1 MQSASLPSTGHPKG
15 LYVLFFAE
23 MWERFCYYGMRALLA
38 LYLVKSLAMGDEKGF
53 AVYGAYTALVYAM
66 PVIGG
71 RIADSILGS
80 RLAVL
85 LGGILMAIGE
95 FIIVGGTEQLLFWGM
110 AVIIVGNGLFK
121 PNISTMVGRLYPDG
135 DARKDSGF
143 TIFYIGIN
151 LGALLATTVVAE
163 VGNVYGAQAGFAL
176 AGIGML
182 AGVLIFQLGGRHYAH
197 ISAPPSP
204 GTLHQPI
211 LGPLSPFTAVIVGCL
226 ALVPVLYFL
235 LRNTDIAGY
244 VLLVVAIFVIGSLIR
259 RGIQDGNGTAFRAP
273 FSFEGR
279 IRRTEYIM
287 SIIGCGLVQLVI
299 VILIQS
305 DVSLLVSLLAIPFLW
320 ISFAQGAKRSHDLGN
335 SGWFQLIPFYWV
347 VLLTAKGKPLG
358 NEYGENPRNVG
369 DIPLDKMF
377 GFIILM
383 LFNVVFWAC
392 FEQAGSSLT
401 LFAERNVDR
410 HVFGWEMGAATT
422 QFFNPAYILL
432 FGSLFSIMWVEL
444 KKRNRDFTIP
454 MKFGLGI
461 LQLGL
466 GYLIVLVAA
475 PLAIEYKVPLWTL
488 AVLYMLHTTGE
499 LFLSPIGLSM
509 VTKLVPKDMTGTA
522 MGAWFLSIA
531 GANYAAG
538 LLARLTGVEHGGG
551 EEGTVDAAAS
561 LATYLDVYSTMGW
574 VTVGI
579 GLLLIVLS
587 PLINRLFHGI
597 N

>member
-1 MQSASLPSTGHPKG
+1 
-15 LYVLFFAE
+15 

-38 LYLVKSLAMGDEKGF
+38 LYLIKSLALGDEKGF

-71 RIADSILGS
+71 RIADSVLGS

-85 LGGILMAIGE
+85 FGGILMAIGE
-95 FIIVGGTEQLLFWGM
+95 FIIVGGTEMMLFWGM

-135 DARKDSGF
+135 DPRKDSGF

-176 AGIGML
+176 AGAGML
-182 AGVLIFQLGGRHYAH
+182 LGVLVFQLGGKHYAH

-204 GTLHQPI
+204 GTLHQPFF
-211 LGPLSPFTAVIVGCL
+211 GPLSPFTAVIVGCV

-244 VLLVVAIFVIGSLIR
+244 VLLVVAVFVIGSLIR
-259 RGIQDGNGTAFRAP
+259 RGIADGT
-273 FSFEGR
+273 
-279 IRRTEYIM
+279 
-287 SIIGCGLVQLVI
+287 VQLH
-299 VILIQS
+299 
-305 DVSLLVSLLAIPFLW
+305 
-320 ISFAQGAKRSHDLGN
+320 R
-335 SGWFQLIPFYWV
+335 
-347 VLLTAKGKPLG
+347 
-358 NEYGENPRNVG
+358 
-369 DIPLDKMF
+369 MF

-410 HVFGWEMGAATT
+410 SIGGWKMGAATT

-432 FGSLFSIMWVEL
+432 FGSLFSILWVKL
-444 KKRNRDFTIP
+444 KERDRDFTIP

-538 LLARLTGVEHGGG
+538 LLARLTGVEHSGG
-551 EEGTVDAAAS
+551 EEAVADAATS
-561 LATYLDVYSTMGW
+561 LATYVDVYTTMGF

-579 GLLLIVLS
+579 GLLLMVLS

>member
-1 MQSASLPSTGHPKG
+1 
-15 LYVLFFAE
+15 

-38 LYLVKSLAMGDEKGF
+38 LYLIKSLALGDEKGF

-71 RIADSILGS
+71 RIADSVLGS

-85 LGGILMAIGE
+85 FGGILMAIGE
-95 FIIVGGTEQLLFWGM
+95 FIIVGGTEMMLFWGM

-135 DARKDSGF
+135 DPRKDSGF

-163 VGNVYGAQAGFAL
+163 VGNIYGAQAGFAL
-176 AGIGML
+176 AGAGML
-182 AGVLIFQLGGRHYAH
+182 LGVLVFQLGGKHYAH

-204 GTLHQPI
+204 GTLHQPFF
-211 LGPLSPFTAVIVGCL
+211 GPLSPFTAVIVGCV

-244 VLLVVAIFVIGSLIR
+244 VLLVVAVFVIGSLIR
-259 RGIQDGNGTAFRAP
+259 RGIADGT
-273 FSFEGR
+273 
-279 IRRTEYIM
+279 
-287 SIIGCGLVQLVI
+287 VQLH
-299 VILIQS
+299 
-305 DVSLLVSLLAIPFLW
+305 
-320 ISFAQGAKRSHDLGN
+320 R
-335 SGWFQLIPFYWV
+335 
-347 VLLTAKGKPLG
+347 
-358 NEYGENPRNVG
+358 
-369 DIPLDKMF
+369 MF

-410 HVFGWEMGAATT
+410 SIGGWEMGAATT

-432 FGSLFSIMWVEL
+432 FGSLFSILWVKL
-444 KKRNRDFTIP
+444 KERDRDFTIP

-538 LLARLTGVEHGGG
+538 LLARLTGVEHSGG
-551 EEGTVDAAAS
+551 EEAVADAATS
-561 LATYLDVYSTMGW
+561 LGTYIDVYSTMGF

-579 GLLLIVLS
+579 GLLLMVLS

>member
-1 MQSASLPSTGHPKG
+1 MPNIDEVRPEASPAGTAQWRESIAARSPAKRLHTAYTRTNAPSSSIKGRGAITSSRSEPATRPST
-15 LYVLFFAE
+15 
-23 MWERFCYYGMRALLA
+23 
-38 LYLVKSLAMGDEKGF
+38 
-53 AVYGAYTALVYAM
+53 
-66 PVIGG
+66 
-71 RIADSILGS
+71 
-80 RLAVL
+80 
-85 LGGILMAIGE
+85 
-95 FIIVGGTEQLLFWGM
+95 
-110 AVIIVGNGLFK
+110 
-121 PNISTMVGRLYPDG
+121 
-135 DARKDSGF
+135 
-143 TIFYIGIN
+143 
-151 LGALLATTVVAE
+151 
-163 VGNVYGAQAGFAL
+163 
-176 AGIGML
+176 
-182 AGVLIFQLGGRHYAH
+182 
-197 ISAPPSP
+197 
-204 GTLHQPI
+204 
-211 LGPLSPFTAVIVGCL
+211 
-226 ALVPVLYFL
+226 
-235 LRNTDIAGY
+235 
-244 VLLVVAIFVIGSLIR
+244 
-259 RGIQDGNGTAFRAP
+259 
-273 FSFEGR
+273 
-279 IRRTEYIM
+279 
-287 SIIGCGLVQLVI
+287 
-299 VILIQS
+299 
-305 DVSLLVSLLAIPFLW
+305 
-320 ISFAQGAKRSHDLGN
+320 
-335 SGWFQLIPFYWV
+335 
-347 VLLTAKGKPLG
+347 
-358 NEYGENPRNVG
+358 
-369 DIPLDKMF
+369 
-377 GFIILM
+377 
-383 LFNVVFWAC
+383 
-392 FEQAGSSLT
+392 QAGSSLT

-561 LATYLDVYSTMGW
+561 LASYLGVYSTMGW

-579 GLLLIVLS
+579 GLLLMVLS

>member
-259 RGIQDGNGTAFRAP
+259 RGMQDGT
-273 FSFEGR
+273 
-279 IRRTEYIM
+279 
-287 SIIGCGLVQLVI
+287 VQLH
-299 VILIQS
+299 
-305 DVSLLVSLLAIPFLW
+305 
-320 ISFAQGAKRSHDLGN
+320 R
-335 SGWFQLIPFYWV
+335 
-347 VLLTAKGKPLG
+347 
-358 NEYGENPRNVG
+358 
-369 DIPLDKMF
+369 MF

-432 FGSLFSIMWVEL
+432 FGSLFSILWVEL

-551 EEGTVDAAAS
+551 EAGTVDAAAS
-561 LATYLDVYSTMGW
+561 LASYLGVYSTMGW

-579 GLLLIVLS
+579 GLLLMVLS

>member
-259 RGIQDGNGTAFRAP
+259 RGMQDGT
-273 FSFEGR
+273 
-279 IRRTEYIM
+279 
-287 SIIGCGLVQLVI
+287 VQLH
-299 VILIQS
+299 
-305 DVSLLVSLLAIPFLW
+305 
-320 ISFAQGAKRSHDLGN
+320 R
-335 SGWFQLIPFYWV
+335 
-347 VLLTAKGKPLG
+347 
-358 NEYGENPRNVG
+358 
-369 DIPLDKMF
+369 MF

-551 EEGTVDAAAS
+551 EAGTVDAAAS
-561 LATYLDVYSTMGW
+561 LASYLGVYSTMGW

>member
-259 RGIQDGNGTAFRAP
+259 RGMQDGT
-273 FSFEGR
+273 
-279 IRRTEYIM
+279 
-287 SIIGCGLVQLVI
+287 VQLH
-299 VILIQS
+299 
-305 DVSLLVSLLAIPFLW
+305 
-320 ISFAQGAKRSHDLGN
+320 R
-335 SGWFQLIPFYWV
+335 
-347 VLLTAKGKPLG
+347 
-358 NEYGENPRNVG
+358 
-369 DIPLDKMF
+369 MF

-551 EEGTVDAAAS
+551 ETGTVDAAAS
-561 LATYLDVYSTMGW
+561 LASYLGVYSTMGW

-579 GLLLIVLS
+579 GLLLMVLS

>member
-1 MQSASLPSTGHPKG
+1 MQSDTLPATGHPRG

-38 LYLVKSLAMGDEKGF
+38 LYLIKSLALGDEKGF

-71 RIADSILGS
+71 RIADSVLGS

-85 LGGILMAIGE
+85 FGGILMAIGE
-95 FIIVGGTEQLLFWGM
+95 FIIVGGTEMMLFWGM

-135 DARKDSGF
+135 DPRKDSGF

-163 VGNVYGAQAGFAL
+163 VGNIYGAQAGFAL
-176 AGIGML
+176 AGAGML
-182 AGVLIFQLGGRHYAH
+182 LGVLVFQLGGKHYAH

-204 GTLHQPI
+204 GTLHQPFF
-211 LGPLSPFTAVIVGCL
+211 GPLSPFTAVIVGCV

-244 VLLVVAIFVIGSLIR
+244 VLLVVAVFVIGSLIR
-259 RGIQDGNGTAFRAP
+259 RGIADGT
-273 FSFEGR
+273 
-279 IRRTEYIM
+279 
-287 SIIGCGLVQLVI
+287 VQLH
-299 VILIQS
+299 
-305 DVSLLVSLLAIPFLW
+305 
-320 ISFAQGAKRSHDLGN
+320 R
-335 SGWFQLIPFYWV
+335 
-347 VLLTAKGKPLG
+347 
-358 NEYGENPRNVG
+358 
-369 DIPLDKMF
+369 MF

-410 HVFGWEMGAATT
+410 SIGGWEMGAATT

-432 FGSLFSIMWVEL
+432 FGSLFSILWVKL
-444 KKRNRDFTIP
+444 KERDRDFTIP

-538 LLARLTGVEHGGG
+538 LLARLTGVEHSGG
-551 EEGTVDAAAS
+551 EEAVADAATS
-561 LATYLDVYSTMGW
+561 LGTYIDVYSTMGF

-579 GLLLIVLS
+579 GLLLMVLS

>member
-1 MQSASLPSTGHPKG
+1 
-15 LYVLFFAE
+15 
-23 MWERFCYYGMRALLA
+23 
-38 LYLVKSLAMGDEKGF
+38 MGDEKGF

-259 RGIQDGNGTAFRAP
+259 RGMQDGT
-273 FSFEGR
+273 
-279 IRRTEYIM
+279 
-287 SIIGCGLVQLVI
+287 VQLH
-299 VILIQS
+299 
-305 DVSLLVSLLAIPFLW
+305 
-320 ISFAQGAKRSHDLGN
+320 R
-335 SGWFQLIPFYWV
+335 
-347 VLLTAKGKPLG
+347 
-358 NEYGENPRNVG
+358 
-369 DIPLDKMF
+369 MF

-551 EEGTVDAAAS
+551 EAGTVDAAAS
-561 LATYLDVYSTMGW
+561 LASYLGVYSTMGW

>member
-259 RGIQDGNGTAFRAP
+259 RGMQDGT
-273 FSFEGR
+273 
-279 IRRTEYIM
+279 
-287 SIIGCGLVQLVI
+287 VQLH
-299 VILIQS
+299 
-305 DVSLLVSLLAIPFLW
+305 
-320 ISFAQGAKRSHDLGN
+320 R
-335 SGWFQLIPFYWV
+335 
-347 VLLTAKGKPLG
+347 
-358 NEYGENPRNVG
+358 
-369 DIPLDKMF
+369 MF

-551 EEGTVDAAAS
+551 EAGTVDAAAS
-561 LATYLDVYSTMGW
+561 LASYLGVYSTMGW

-579 GLLLIVLS
+579 GLLLMVLS